1 MKRNEKYDF
10 IESKQYTFQEGK
22 HCQSNKQ
29 YESLN
34 AHSKPRGYVTDT
46 IWKCHCHVNAHNPLE
61 SE

>member
-34 AHSKPRGYVTDT
+34 AHSKPRGNVTDT
-46 IWKCHCHVNAHNPLE
+46 I
-61 SE
+61 